1 MSPTSAWTRTSN
13 SGRFF
18 GREGSCLVR
27 SALPSKSISP
37 PPRIL
42 CRPTSEAQQ
51 RKQTADNQNKLNKLR
66 SLSKRL
72 QPTVNPCPRLLQ
84 FGRAPLR
91 RAFYVHLPR
100 TRPEPIVS
108 DFLLQMT
115 WYVVGHRAWLGH
127 KKRVTIPLWR
137 LPGIE
142 NGDWE
147 TYQSELRR
155 WDFYGAPRN
164 RTAEP
169 FAVPVYGNPVPNC
182 MCQPKGGP
190 LPFNSRACK
199 SDAYKCIDE
208 R

>member
-1 MSPTSAWTRTSN
+1 VSQEYSQSVTEAFLGTILYLPESSLAAGQYLQSTSVLAIGRLTLSIDCVPLTRPCRASCKIRFVDWVLIASKLPCTRT
-13 SGRFF
+13 
-18 GREGSCLVR
+18 
-27 SALPSKSISP
+27 
-37 PPRIL
+37 
-42 CRPTSEAQQ
+42 
-51 RKQTADNQNKLNKLR
+51 
-66 SLSKRL
+66 
-72 QPTVNPCPRLLQ
+72 
-84 FGRAPLR
+84 
-91 RAFYVHLPR
+91 
-100 TRPEPIVS
+100 EPIVG
-108 DFLLQMT
+108 DFHLQMT

-147 TYQSELRR
+147 MYQSELRR

-190 LPFNSRACK
+190 LPFNSRTCK